1 MGYSLLSTAGITE
14 GIAHSWEE
22 YIEWAVRLATDHDL
36 RLSIKER
43 LAKGKDPDNLCPLW
57 NPKQFARDMYNILQE
72 LYEQAEV

>member
-22 YIEWAVRLATDHDL
+22 YIEWAVRLGTDRDL

-72 LYEQAEV
+72 LYTQAEI